1 MKVPA
6 TTDMTAIQKRQ
17 GGFIT
22 MAVSLG
28 ILLLT
33 TMVVFNVASAIL
45 MEQRIVNNDAR
56 SKQAFEAAEAGL
68 SAAMSYIRND
78 PDRNGDGLVDP
89 VFDTTGDGIGD
100 SNTQAVGQGSV
111 VVTTEDLSGGDM
123 SSIRISAQGFSDDM
137 SATRTI
143 TYTLV
148 RVNPLPNSPE
158 NPLTSRGAAIISGAA
173 TVHNP
178 EGHSTIWSGT
188 DVDLGSNNTT
198 STRVPDIGDPG
209 YPACMDFSM
218 TCELVSSSNRLMLG
232 VDVIENDSSL
242 GGLSPAEFFQNYFGM
257 SPLAY
262 RSSMATIDTT
272 GAGVATDAQLATH
285 EVVWVE
291 GDVVFDSTTIGCE
304 IHVTGNNTCPSGNIK
319 PSIVIVNGNASFSGT
334 PKFYG
339 LLFIMGD
346 VELTGSTTVY
356 GALAAGG
363 DMGGTGSLDVWY
375 TSDVLN
381 GTRFA
386 GAATGSAG
394 TWRDF

>member
-1 MKVPA
+1 MKAGP
-6 TTDMTAIQKRQ
+6 MTKRMVVHKRQ
-17 GGFIT
+17 GGVIT
-22 MAVSLG
+22 MVVSLG

-33 TMVVFNVASAIL
+33 TLVVFNVANAIL

-68 SAAMSYIRND
+68 TAATTYIRID
-78 PDRNGDGLVDP
+78 PDRNNDGVIDP

-100 SNTQAVGQGSV
+100 SDTQTVGQGSV

-123 SSIRISAQGFSDDM
+123 LSVRISAQGFSDDM
-137 SATRTI
+137 SATRTV
-143 TYTLV
+143 TYTLI

-158 NPLTSRGAAIISGAA
+158 NPLTSRGAAIVSGAA

-198 STRVPDIGDPG
+198 STRVPDTNHSG
-209 YPACMDFSM
+209 YPACMDIPM
-218 TCELVSSSNRLMLG
+218 TCALVSSSNRQMLG

-242 GGLSPAEFFQNYFGM
+242 GGLNQSEFFQNYFGM
-257 SPLAY
+257 TPTAY
-262 RSSMATIDTT
+262 RSAMATIDTT
-272 GAGVATDAQLATH
+272 SAADAHLATH
-285 EVVWVE
+285 EVVWIE
-291 GDVVFDSTTIGCE
+291 GDTTFNNATVGCE
-304 IHVTGNNTCPSGNIK
+304 VHVPGNNTCPQANIK

-334 PKFYG
+334 PKIYG
-339 LLFIMGD
+339 LLFVLGN
-346 VELTGSTTVY
+346 VNLTGNTTVF

-363 DMGGTGSLDVWY
+363 DMGGSGNLDIWY
-375 TSDVLN
+375 NSQVLKN
-381 GTRFA
+381 TQFA